1 MLYQLIRVGFELFLG
16 HERLRVRRIVP
27 AFAATLFNAPSP
39 PTSWLLDSGSWLLSL
54 RFGKTIA

>member
-1 MLYQLIRVGFELFLG
+1 MLYQLIRVGFESFLG

-39 PTSWLLDSGSWLLSL
+39 PTSWLLAPLPL